1 MPSGKTHDRF
11 TWIFTP
17 LVALGIWLA
26 CHDLNYSLVVSI
38 SFLFAGL
45 MFSGDLDLKSVQY
58 KRWGYLRWIWHPY
71 QKWVR
76 HRSAFSHGPVL
87 GTITRLLYLSL
98 WVLIIF
104 GVWLQISLYLEQ
116 QVLQQQ
122 SLVLMHSLMKWSH
135 QHPFTL
141 IAILIGLW
149 LGALSHTL
157 ADEIGSSWKR
167 FRRTKRKKRNH

>member
-1 MPSGKTHDRF
+1 MPSGKTHDQF

-17 LVALGIWLA
+17 FIAIITWLIYP
-26 CHDLNYSLVVSI
+26 DLHYSLMVSS

-58 KRWGYLRWIWHPY
+58 KRWGYLRWIWLPY

-87 GTITRLLYLSL
+87 GTITRLLYLSI
-98 WVLIIF
+98 WVLVIF
-104 GVWLQISLYLEQ
+104 GVWLQVNLYLEHY
-116 QVLQQQ
+116 VLRQQ
-122 SLVLMHSLMKWSH
+122 SYELLLGLISWSH
-135 QHPFTL
+135 QHPLTL
-141 IAILIGLW
+141 FAILIGLW

-157 ADEIGSSWKR
+157 ADEIGSAWKR
-167 FRRTKRKKRNH
+167 LRRKKRRKRNH